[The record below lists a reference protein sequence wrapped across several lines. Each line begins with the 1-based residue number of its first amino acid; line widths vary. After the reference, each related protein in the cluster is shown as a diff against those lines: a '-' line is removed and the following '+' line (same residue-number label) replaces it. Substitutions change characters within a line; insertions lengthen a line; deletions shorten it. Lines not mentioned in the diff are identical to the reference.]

1 MGIRP
6 KPDDRSDNVEKIQFN
21 IDNTIQNYRKA
32 ENMMSVTDDEKT
44 IEDLKEKN
52 KRRREAVEG
61 MRAEIKDEAKARK
74 EGYR

>member
-1 MGIRP
+1 MGRRP

-21 IDNTIQNYRKA
+21 IDNTIQNYREA
-32 ENMMSVTDDEKT
+32 EKMMSITDDEKT

-61 MRAEIKDEAKARK
+61 MREEIKDEARARE
-74 EGYR
+74 EGYK